1 MNNST
6 MRITVRAATG
16 TTGKA
21 AILAAAVVS
30 GLGAAIPANADPAIL
45 DSSRFDYKYDMIVLP
60 STQNLDNDG
69 AVDFTL
75 SDANKISLGTSVNYG
90 SLVIDTS
97 EGGKFLMSGADAGS
111 AGGAWRNSGIS
122 AATGYTVE
130 ARLKITDTT
139 GAQAGIIVL
148 NASVDDKVNAWL
160 KFWAGSIWW
169 GETQIHSVDA
179 TDYHTYRI
187 VREAGSSHHSVYVD
201 GELVA
206 SGLGDGFSY
215 SSPLKRLLLG
225 SPGGTYKGKAQVAF
239 LRFHKGGYAPPVPG
253 DRNAKKWSGEFPFQY
268 EMTSGDTRF
277 VGATAGGTDWT
288 GSADSSATITQNGIL
303 SVSLPQGKMAYW
315 RANDS
320 IWSARIGADT
330 AYTLEFKIQIRDKWN
345 LSSVG
350 DRVIQFICGN
360 PRAAAVFYIGPNNV
374 TWEPNGA
381 ATYTTIP
388 TGDNTD
394 TMHTFRLTYDG
405 VTRHGYTLW
414 RDGEVIGSY
423 LVDSTSYNQYAS
435 AGFPNLL
442 RWGVT
447 STSSVGGSFDVD
459 YVRWTTDGAWD
470 YKDPPEAFVVVV
482 R

>member
-1 MNNST
+1 MKFT
-6 MRITVRAATG
+6 ILPLACLIAATS
-16 TTGKA
+16 A
-21 AILAAAVVS
+21 AMAD
-30 GLGAAIPANADPAIL
+30 IPRL
-45 DSSRFDYKYDMIVLP
+45 DSSEFDYKYDMIVLP

-75 SDANKISLGTSVNYG
+75 SDANKISLGTGVNYG
-90 SLVIDTS
+90 SLVIDAS
-97 EGGKFLMSGADAGS
+97 AGSKFLMSGADAGS

-179 TDYHTYRI
+179 TVYHTYRI
-187 VREAGSSHHSVYVD
+187 VREAGSNVHSVYVD

-215 SSPLKRLLLG
+215 SSPLKRLLVG

-239 LRFHKGGYAPPVPG
+239 LRFHKGGYAPLVPG
-253 DRNAKKWSGEFPFQY
+253 DRAAKKWSGEFPIQY
-268 EMTSGDTRF
+268 EMTSDYSSFNGPS
-277 VGATAGGTDWT
+277 ASGTDWS
-288 GSADSSATITQNGIL
+288 GSVDGNATVTQDGIL

-320 IWSARIGADT
+320 VWSARIGSDT
-330 AYTLEFKIQIRDKWN
+330 AYTLEFRIQIRDKWN
-345 LSSVG
+345 LGSVG

-360 PRAAAVFYIGPNNV
+360 PRAAAVFYIGPDNV

-394 TMHTFRLTYDG
+394 AMHTFRLTYDG
-405 VTRHGYTLW
+405 ATRHGYTLW
-414 RDGEVIGSY
+414 RDGVVIGSY

-447 STSSVGGSFDVD
+447 STSSAGGSFDVD
-459 YVRWTTDGAWD
+459 YLRWTTDGAWD
-470 YKDPPEAFVVVV
+470 YKDAPGALVVVV

>member
-1 MNNST
+1 MSISRT
-6 MRITVRAATG
+6 ALAA
-16 TTGKA
+16 
-21 AILAAAVVS
+21 LFAAAVVH
-30 GLGAAIPANADPAIL
+30 AATSAVADLATR
-45 DSSRFDYKYDMIVLP
+45 DSSLFDYKYDMIVLP
-60 STQNLDNDG
+60 SAQNLDNDG

-75 SDANKISLGTSVNYG
+75 SDASKFSLGTSVDYG
-90 SLVIDTS
+90 SMVIDTLDGS
-97 EGGKFLMSGADAGS
+97 KFLMSGADAGS

-130 ARLKITDTT
+130 ARLKITSTS
-139 GAQAGIIVL
+139 GAQAGVIVL
-148 NASVDDKVNAWL
+148 NTSVDDTNNGWL
-160 KFWAGSIWW
+160 KFWGGSIWW
-169 GETQIHSVDA
+169 GETQIYSVDA
-179 TDYHTYRI
+179 TKYHTYRI
-187 VREAGSSHHSVYVD
+187 VREAGSSTHSVYVD

-206 SGLGDGFSY
+206 SGLGSGFSY
-215 SSPLKRLLLG
+215 SSPLKRLLVG

-239 LRFHKGGYAPPVPG
+239 LRFQKGGYAPPTPG
-253 DRNAKKWSGEFPFQY
+253 AKSAKKWSGEFPLQY
-268 EMTSGDTRF
+268 EMTANDTRF
-277 VGATAGGTDWT
+277 VGPTAGGTDWS
-288 GSADSSATITQNGIL
+288 GSVDGSATITQNGVL

-320 IWSARIGADT
+320 IWSARMGSDT
-330 AYTLEFKIQIRDKWN
+330 AYTLEFGIQIRDKWN
-345 LSSVG
+345 LSTVG
-350 DRVIQFICGN
+350 DRVVQFICGN

-394 TMHTFRLTYDG
+394 AMHTFRLTYDG
-405 VTRHGYTLW
+405 ATRHGYTLW

-435 AGFPNLL
+435 SGFPNLL

-447 STSSVGGSFDVD
+447 SPTTVGGSFDVD

-470 YKDPPEAFVVVV
+470 YKGPPEAFVMTV